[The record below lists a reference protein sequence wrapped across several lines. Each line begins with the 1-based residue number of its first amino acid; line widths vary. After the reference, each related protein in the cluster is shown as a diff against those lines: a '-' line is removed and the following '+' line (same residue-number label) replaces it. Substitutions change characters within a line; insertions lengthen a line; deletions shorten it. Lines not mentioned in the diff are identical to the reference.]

1 MGGDSRKLRRIF
13 IIGSAIPLFVYLF
26 WQLATLGALSGNTFT
41 AILAQQAGLNGLMQA
56 IRTLVA
62 SPHVEVAV
70 HLFADLA
77 LATSFLGVALGL
89 FDYLADL
96 FKRKNNARGR
106 LQTGALTFIPPLIF
120 ALFYPQGFVM
130 ALGYAAIALAV
141 LALLIPALL
150 SWRVRQQHQVGT
162 STPGGTPALLLVFL
176 CGIGVIAIQCAMA
189 SGWLPMVG

>member
-1 MGGDSRKLRRIF
+1 M
-13 IIGSAIPLFVYLF
+13 
-26 WQLATLGALSGNTFT
+26 ATLGALSGNTFT

-77 LATSFLGVALGL
+77 LATPFLGVALGL

-96 FKRKNNARGR
+96 FKRQNTARGR
-106 LQTGALTFIPPLIF
+106 LQTGALTFLPPLIF

-150 SWRVRQQHQVGT
+150 SWRVRQQHQVGA

-176 CGIGVIAIQCAMA
+176 SGSGIIAIQCAMA
-189 SGWLPMVG
+189 ISWLPTVG